1 MTGNDTGDDRVQ
13 RLRRPDG
20 NTVAYATTSGRTPTV
35 AFLGG
40 FRSDMTGTK
49 AMALEAWAGRT
60 GRAFVR
66 FDYLGHGQ
74 SSGRFEDGTIG
85 RWLDDSLAVLDQLT
99 EGKLVL
105 VGSSMGGWL
114 SLLAARARPERLA
127 GLVLIAAAP
136 DFTERMLMKGL
147 SPEDRERLQ
156 GEGRLERPSQ
166 YSPEPSVFTWKLIE
180 EGRDHL
186 LLDKKLA
193 LPCPVRL
200 LHGQSDPD
208 VPWEYSLQIAEHLEA
223 PEVITTLIKGG
234 DHRLSTP
241 ADIAR
246 LIAAVEELV
255 GGPRDGQGV
264 TSLQEVIRWAM
275 ARTPSR

>member
-1 MTGNDTGDDRVQ
+1 MG

-20 NTVAYATTSGRTPTV
+20 NTVAYAKTDGRSPTV
-35 AFLGG
+35 VFLGG

-49 AMALEAWAGRT
+49 ALELEAWAQ
-60 GRAFVR
+60 RAGQAYLR

-74 SSGRFEDGTIG
+74 SSGRFKDGTIG
-85 RWLDDSLAVLDQLT
+85 RWLDDSLAAVDALT
-99 EGKLVL
+99 AGKLVL

-114 SLLAARARPERLA
+114 SLLVALQRTERLA

-136 DFTERMLMKGL
+136 DFTERMLLKGL
-147 SPEDRERLQ
+147 SPEDRATLQ
-156 GEGRLERPSQ
+156 REGRLVRPSQ
-166 YSPEPSVFTWKLIE
+166 YSPEPSVFTWSLIE
-180 EGRDHL
+180 EGRRHL
-186 LLDKKLA
+186 VLDKKLA

-208 VPWEYSLQIAEHLEA
+208 VSWEYSLQIARHIEA
-223 PEVITTLIKGG
+223 PEVITTFIKGG

-246 LIAAVEELV
+246 LIATVEEL
-255 GGPRDGQGV
+255 
-264 TSLQEVIRWAM
+264 
-275 ARTPSR
+275 AR

>member
-1 MTGNDTGDDRVQ
+1 MGRVERLQ
-13 RLRRPDG
+13 RGDG
-20 NTVAYATTSGRTPTV
+20 NTVAYATIPGRAPTV
-35 AFLGG
+35 VFLGG

-49 AMALEAWAGRT
+49 AVALEAWAENRGQ
-60 GRAFVR
+60 AFLR

-85 RWLDDSLAVLDQLT
+85 RWLDDSLAAIDQLT
-99 EGKLVL
+99 TDKLVL

-136 DFTERMLMKGL
+136 DFTERMLLKGL
-147 SPEDRERLQ
+147 SAEDRATLQ
-156 GEGRLERPSQ
+156 RDGRLERPSQ

-180 EGRDHL
+180 EGRNHL
-186 LLDKKLA
+186 LLDKPLS

-200 LHGQSDPD
+200 LHGQTDPD
-208 VPWEYSLQIAEHLEA
+208 VPWEYSLQIAQHLDA
-223 PEVITTLIKGG
+223 PEVITTFIKGG

-246 LIAAVEELV
+246 LIATVSELA
-255 GGPRDGQGV
+255 G
-264 TSLQEVIRWAM
+264 
-275 ARTPSR
+275 

>member
-1 MTGNDTGDDRVQ
+1 MTGSDTGDDRVQ
-13 RLRRPDG
+13 RLQRPDG
-20 NTVAYATTSGRTPTV
+20 NTVAYATTPGRSPTV

-49 AMALEAWAGRT
+49 AVALEDWARRT
-60 GRAFVR
+60 GRAYLR
-66 FDYLGHGQ
+66 FDYFGHGQ

-85 RWLDDSLAVLDQLT
+85 RWLDDSLAAIDGLT
-99 EGKLVL
+99 TGKLVL

-114 SLLAARARPERLA
+114 ALLVALQRPERLA

-136 DFTERMLMKGL
+136 DFTERMLLKGL
-147 SPEDRERLQ
+147 SAEDRATLQ
-156 GEGRLERPSQ
+156 REGRLVRPSQ
-166 YSPEPSVFTWKLIE
+166 YSPEPSVFTWSLIE
-180 EGRDHL
+180 EGRRHL
-186 LLDKKLA
+186 VLDKKLA

-208 VPWEYSLQIAEHLEA
+208 VPWEYSLQIARHLEA
-223 PEVITTLIKGG
+223 PEVVTTFVKGG

-246 LIAAVEELV
+246 LIATVEELV
-255 GGPRDGQGV
+255 
-264 TSLQEVIRWAM
+264 S
-275 ARTPSR
+275 

>member
-1 MTGNDTGDDRVQ
+1 MGRVE
-13 RLRRPDG
+13 RLQRPDG
-20 NTVAYATTSGRTPTV
+20 NSVAYAKTAGTSPTV
-35 AFLGG
+35 VFLGG

-49 AMALEAWAGRT
+49 AVALEDWAQRT
-60 GRAFVR
+60 GRAFLR

-85 RWLDDSLAVLDQLT
+85 RWLDDSLAAIDQLT
-99 EGKLVL
+99 TGPLVL

-114 SLLAARARPERLA
+114 SLLVARARPQRLV

-136 DFTERMLMKGL
+136 DFTERMLLKGL
-147 SPEDRERLQ
+147 SAQDRIALERD
-156 GEGRLERPSQ
+156 GRLERPSQ

-180 EGRDHL
+180 EGRNHL
-186 LLDKKLA
+186 LLDKKLT
-193 LPCPVRL
+193 LPCRVRL

-208 VPWEYSLQIAEHLEA
+208 VPWDYSLQISAHLEA

-246 LIAAVEELV
+246 LIATVEDLA
-255 GGPRDGQGV
+255 
-264 TSLQEVIRWAM
+264 S
-275 ARTPSR
+275 

>member
-1 MTGNDTGDDRVQ
+1 MTGKGSVQ
-13 RLRRPDG
+13 HLPRPDG
-20 NTVAYATTSGRTPTV
+20 NRVAYARTEGRAPTV
-35 AFLGG
+35 VFLGG

-49 AMALEAWAGRT
+49 AMALEAWAQKRGQ
-60 GRAFVR
+60 GYLR

-85 RWLDDSLAVLDQLT
+85 RWLDDSLAAIDGLT
-99 EGKLVL
+99 NGKLVL

-114 SLLAARARPERLA
+114 SLLAARARPDRVA

-136 DFTERMLMKGL
+136 DFTERMLLKEL
-147 SPEDRERLQ
+147 SPEDRVILERD
-156 GEGRLERPSQ
+156 GRLERPSQ

-180 EGRDHL
+180 EGRQHL
-186 LLDKKLA
+186 LLDKPLI

-208 VPWEYSLQIAEHLEA
+208 VPWEYSLQIAQHLEA
-223 PEVITTLIKGG
+223 PEVVTTFVKGG

-241 ADIAR
+241 ADVAR
-246 LIAAVEELV
+246 LIATVEEL
-255 GGPRDGQGV
+255 
-264 TSLQEVIRWAM
+264 
-275 ARTPSR
+275 AR

>member
-1 MTGNDTGDDRVQ
+1 VGRVERLQ
-13 RLRRPDG
+13 RDDG
-20 NTVAYATTSGRTPTV
+20 NYLAYARTPGKSPTV
-35 AFLGG
+35 VFLGG
-40 FRSDMTGTK
+40 FRSDMTGTR
-49 AMALEAWAGRT
+49 AVALEAWAEKRGQ
-60 GRAFVR
+60 AFLR

-85 RWLDDSLAVLDQLT
+85 RWKDDSLAAIDALT

-114 SLLAARARPERLA
+114 SLLTAQARPERLA

-136 DFTERMLMKGL
+136 DFTERMLLGGL
-147 SPEDRERLQ
+147 SAEDRAALQ
-156 GEGRLERPSQ
+156 RDGRLERPSQ

-180 EGRDHL
+180 EGRNHL
-186 LLDKKLA
+186 LLDKPLK

-208 VPWEYSLQIAEHLEA
+208 VPWEYSLQIARHLEA
-223 PEVITTLIKGG
+223 PDVISTFVKGG

-241 ADIAR
+241 ADIGR
-246 LIAAVEELV
+246 LIAAVEEL
-255 GGPRDGQGV
+255 
-264 TSLQEVIRWAM
+264 AK
-275 ARTPSR
+275 

>member
-1 MTGNDTGDDRVQ
+1 
-13 RLRRPDG
+13 
-20 NTVAYATTSGRTPTV
+20 
-35 AFLGG
+35 
-40 FRSDMTGTK
+40 
-49 AMALEAWAGRT
+49 
-60 GRAFVR
+60 
-66 FDYLGHGQ
+66 
-74 SSGRFEDGTIG
+74 
-85 RWLDDSLAVLDQLT
+85 
-99 EGKLVL
+99 
-105 VGSSMGGWL
+105 MGGWL

-136 DFTERMLMKGL
+136 DFTERMLLKGL
-147 SPEDRERLQ
+147 SPEDRATLQ
-156 GEGRLERPSQ
+156 RDGRLERPSQ

-180 EGRDHL
+180 EGRHHL
-186 LLDKKLA
+186 VLDKKLA

-246 LIAAVEELV
+246 LIATVEELACLSRSELTRRRSAIARSPSLV
-255 GGPRDGQGV
+255 RRIAQRHAELVLDLVVPHAAVLGIERARHGAHGRRHLVPRHGRRHRLAQQLAGEGH
-264 TSLQEVIRWAM
+264 TSPVEAGRSSATL
-275 ARTPSR
+275 

>member
-1 MTGNDTGDDRVQ
+1 MNDPAKVQ
-13 RLRRPDG
+13 RLQRPDG
-20 NTVAYATTSGRTPTV
+20 NTVAYAATPGRAPTV

-49 AMALEAWAGRT
+49 AMALEAWAEKTNRGYL
-60 GRAFVR
+60 R

-85 RWLDDSLAVLDQLT
+85 RWLDDSLAAIDRLT
-99 EGKLVL
+99 SGKLVL

-114 SLLAARARPERLA
+114 SLLVARARPERLA

-136 DFTERMLMKGL
+136 DFTERMLLKGL
-147 SPEDRERLQ
+147 SAEDRATLERD
-156 GEGRLERPSQ
+156 GRLERPSQ

-180 EGRDHL
+180 EGRNHL

-200 LHGQSDPD
+200 LHGQNDPD
-208 VPWEYSLQIAEHLEA
+208 VPWDYTLQIAAHLEA

-246 LIAAVEELV
+246 LIATVEEL
-255 GGPRDGQGV
+255 
-264 TSLQEVIRWAM
+264 TL
-275 ARTPSR
+275 

>member
-1 MTGNDTGDDRVQ
+1 MTGKGSVQ
-13 RLRRPDG
+13 HLPRPDG
-20 NTVAYATTSGRTPTV
+20 NRVAYARTEGRAPTV
-35 AFLGG
+35 IFLSG

-49 AMALEAWAGRT
+49 AVALEAWAQKRGQSYL
-60 GRAFVR
+60 R

-74 SSGRFEDGTIG
+74 SSGRYEDGTIG
-85 RWLDDSLAVLDQLT
+85 RWLDDSLAAIDGLT
-99 EGKLVL
+99 NGKLVL

-114 SLLAARARPERLA
+114 SLLAARARPDRMA

-136 DFTERMLMKGL
+136 DFTERMLLKEL
-147 SPEDRERLQ
+147 SPEDRETLERD
-156 GEGRLERPSQ
+156 GRLERPSQ

-180 EGRDHL
+180 EGRNHL
-186 LLDKKLA
+186 LLDKPLV

-208 VPWEYSLQIAEHLEA
+208 VPWEYSLQIAQHLEA
-223 PEVITTLIKGG
+223 PDVVITFVKGG

-246 LIAAVEELV
+246 LIATVEELT
-255 GGPRDGQGV
+255 R
-264 TSLQEVIRWAM
+264 
-275 ARTPSR
+275 

>member
-1 MTGNDTGDDRVQ
+1 MV
-13 RLRRPDG
+13 
-20 NTVAYATTSGRTPTV
+20 
-35 AFLGG
+35 FLGG

-49 AMALEAWAGRT
+49 AIALDAWARRS
-60 GRAFVR
+60 GRAFLR

-74 SSGRFEDGTIG
+74 SSGRFEEGTIG
-85 RWLDDSLAVLDQLT
+85 RWLDDSLAAIDALT
-99 EGKLVL
+99 DGKLVL

-114 SLLAARARPERLA
+114 SLLVARARPERMA

-136 DFTERMLMKGL
+136 DFTERMLLGRL
-147 SPEDRERLQ
+147 SPEERATL
-156 GEGRLERPSQ
+156 ERDGRLERPSQ

-180 EGRDHL
+180 EGRKHL
-186 LLDKKLA
+186 VLDGKLA

-208 VPWEYSLQIAEHLEA
+208 VPWELSLQIAAHLDA
-223 PEVITTLIKGG
+223 PEVVTTFVKGG

-246 LIAAVEELV
+246 LIATVEELA
-255 GGPRDGQGV
+255 P
-264 TSLQEVIRWAM
+264 
-275 ARTPSR
+275 

>member
-1 MTGNDTGDDRVQ
+1 MTNSATRQTEAMQ
-13 RLRRPDG
+13 RLTRPDG
-20 NTVAYATTSGRTPTV
+20 NFVAYVRSEGSAPTV
-35 AFLGG
+35 VFLGG

-49 AMALEAWAGRT
+49 AVALEAWARRT
-60 GRAFVR
+60 GRAYLR

-85 RWLDDSLAVLDQLT
+85 RWLDDSLAAVDSLT
-99 EGKLVL
+99 SGKLVL

-114 SLLAARARPERLA
+114 SLLVARRRPERLA

-136 DFTERMLMKGL
+136 DFTE
-147 SPEDRERLQ
+147 
-156 GEGRLERPSQ
+156 RLERPSQ

-180 EGRDHL
+180 EGRNHL

-200 LHGQSDPD
+200 LHGQDDPD
-208 VPWEYSLQIAEHLEA
+208 VPWEYSLQIARHVEA
-223 PEVITTLIKGG
+223 PEVITTLVKGG

-246 LIAAVEELV
+246 LIATVEELV
-255 GGPRDGQGV
+255 H
-264 TSLQEVIRWAM
+264 
-275 ARTPSR
+275 

>member
-1 MTGNDTGDDRVQ
+1 MTSEDSVQ
-13 RLRRPDG
+13 HLSRPDG
-20 NTVAYATTSGRTPTV
+20 NVVAYVKTEGRAPTV
-35 AFLGG
+35 VFLGG

-49 AMALEAWAGRT
+49 AMALEAWAQQRGQDYL
-60 GRAFVR
+60 R
-66 FDYLGHGQ
+66 FDYLGHGR
-74 SSGRFEDGTIG
+74 SSGCFEDGTIG

-99 EGKLVL
+99 NGKLVL

-114 SLLAARARPERLA
+114 SLLAARARPERMA

-136 DFTERMLMKGL
+136 DFTERMLLQGL
-147 SPEDRERLQ
+147 SPEDRATLERD
-156 GEGRLERPSQ
+156 GRLERPSQ

-180 EGRDHL
+180 EGRKHL
-186 LLDKKLA
+186 VLDKPVA

-208 VPWEYSLQIAEHLEA
+208 VPWEYSLQIARHLEA
-223 PEVITTLIKGG
+223 SEVVTTFIKGG

-246 LIAAVEELV
+246 LIATVEEL
-255 GGPRDGQGV
+255 
-264 TSLQEVIRWAM
+264 
-275 ARTPSR
+275 AR

>member
-1 MTGNDTGDDRVQ
+1 MGRVERLQ
-13 RLRRPDG
+13 RDDG
-20 NTVAYATTSGRTPTV
+20 NYLAYARTPGKSPTV
-35 AFLGG
+35 VFLGG

-49 AMALEAWAGRT
+49 AVALEAWAEKRGQ
-60 GRAFVR
+60 AFLR

-85 RWLDDSLAVLDQLT
+85 RWKDDSLAAIDALT

-114 SLLAARARPERLA
+114 SLLTAQARPERLA

-136 DFTERMLMKGL
+136 DFTERMLLGGL
-147 SPEDRERLQ
+147 SAEDRAALQ
-156 GEGRLERPSQ
+156 RDGRLERPSQ

-180 EGRDHL
+180 EGRNHL
-186 LLDKKLA
+186 LLDKPLK

-208 VPWEYSLQIAEHLEA
+208 VPWEYSLQIARHLDA
-223 PEVITTLIKGG
+223 PEVISTFVKGG
-234 DHRLSTP
+234 DHRLSTA

-246 LIAAVEELV
+246 LIATVEELL
-255 GGPRDGQGV
+255 
-264 TSLQEVIRWAM
+264 S
-275 ARTPSR
+275 

>member
-1 MTGNDTGDDRVQ
+1 MMDGNRVQ
-13 RLRRPDG
+13 KLARPDG
-20 NTVAYATTSGRTPTV
+20 NTVAYAATAGGEPTV
-35 AFLGG
+35 VFLGG

-49 AMALEAWAGRT
+49 ALALEAWAQRT

-99 EGKLVL
+99 TGRLVL

-114 SLLAARARPERLA
+114 SLLAARARPQRLA

-136 DFTERMLMKGL
+136 DFTERMLLAGL
-147 SPEDRERLQ
+147 TPEERTRLQ
-156 GEGRLERPSQ
+156 HDGRLERPSQ
-166 YSPEPSVFTWKLIE
+166 YSPDPSVFTWKLIE
-180 EGRDHL
+180 EGRNHL
-186 LLDKKLA
+186 LLDKPLS

-208 VPWEYSLQIAEHLEA
+208 VPWEYSLRIAAHVDA

-246 LIAAVEELV
+246 LIATVAELV
-255 GGPRDGQGV
+255 
-264 TSLQEVIRWAM
+264 S
-275 ARTPSR
+275 

>member
-1 MTGNDTGDDRVQ
+1 MGRVERLQ
-13 RLRRPDG
+13 RGDG
-20 NTVAYATTSGRTPTV
+20 NTVAYATIPGRAPTV
-35 AFLGG
+35 VFLGG

-49 AMALEAWAGRT
+49 AVALEAWAENRGQ
-60 GRAFVR
+60 AFLR

-85 RWLDDSLAVLDQLT
+85 RWLDDSLAAIDQLT
-99 EGKLVL
+99 TDKLVL

-136 DFTERMLMKGL
+136 DFTERMLLKGL
-147 SPEDRERLQ
+147 SAEDRATLQ
-156 GEGRLERPSQ
+156 RDGRLERPSQ
-166 YSPEPSVFTWKLIE
+166 YSPEPLVFTWKLIE
-180 EGRDHL
+180 EGRNHL
-186 LLDKKLA
+186 LLDKPLS

-200 LHGQSDPD
+200 LHGQTDPD
-208 VPWEYSLQIAEHLEA
+208 VPWEYSLQIAQHLDA
-223 PEVITTLIKGG
+223 PEVITTFIKGG

-246 LIAAVEELV
+246 LIATVSELA
-255 GGPRDGQGV
+255 G
-264 TSLQEVIRWAM
+264 
-275 ARTPSR
+275 

>member
-1 MTGNDTGDDRVQ
+1 MGRVERLQ
-13 RLRRPDG
+13 RDDG
-20 NTVAYATTSGRTPTV
+20 NYLAYARTPGKSPTV
-35 AFLGG
+35 VFLGG

-49 AMALEAWAGRT
+49 AVALEAWAEKRGQ
-60 GRAFVR
+60 AFLR

-85 RWLDDSLAVLDQLT
+85 RWKDDSLAAIDALT

-114 SLLAARARPERLA
+114 SLLTAQARPERLA

-136 DFTERMLMKGL
+136 DFTERMLLGGL
-147 SPEDRERLQ
+147 SAEDRAALQ
-156 GEGRLERPSQ
+156 RDGRLERPSQ

-180 EGRDHL
+180 EGRNHL
-186 LLDKKLA
+186 LLDKPLK

-208 VPWEYSLQIAEHLEA
+208 VPWEYSLQIARHLEA
-223 PEVITTLIKGG
+223 PDVISTFVKGG

-246 LIAAVEELV
+246 LIATVEELL
-255 GGPRDGQGV
+255 P
-264 TSLQEVIRWAM
+264 
-275 ARTPSR
+275 

>member
-1 MTGNDTGDDRVQ
+1 VGRVE
-13 RLRRPDG
+13 RLQRPDG
-20 NTVAYATTSGRTPTV
+20 NSVAYAKTV
-35 AFLGG
+35 GAAPGVVFLGG

-49 AMALEAWAGRT
+49 AMALEEWAERT
-60 GRAFVR
+60 GRAFLR

-85 RWLDDSLAVLDQLT
+85 RWLDDSLAAIDQLT
-99 EGKLVL
+99 TGPLVL

-114 SLLAARARPERLA
+114 SLLMARARPQRLA

-136 DFTERMLMKGL
+136 DFTERMLLKGL
-147 SPEDRERLQ
+147 SAEDRIALERD
-156 GEGRLERPSQ
+156 GRLERPSQ

-180 EGRDHL
+180 EGRRHL
-186 LLDKKLA
+186 LLDKKLV

-208 VPWEYSLQIAEHLEA
+208 VPWEDSLQIAQHLEA

-241 ADIAR
+241 AGIAR
-246 LIAAVEELV
+246 LIATVEELT
-255 GGPRDGQGV
+255 G
-264 TSLQEVIRWAM
+264 
-275 ARTPSR
+275 

>member
-1 MTGNDTGDDRVQ
+1 MSDEGRVQ
-13 RLRRPDG
+13 RLPRPDG
-20 NTVAYATTSGRTPTV
+20 NTVAYARTPGRAPTV
-35 AFLGG
+35 VFLGG

-49 AMALEAWAGRT
+49 AMALEAWARKT
-60 GRAFVR
+60 GRAYLR

-85 RWLDDSLAVLDQLT
+85 RWLDDSLAAIDSLT
-99 EGKLVL
+99 SGRLVL

-114 SLLAARARPERLA
+114 SLLVARARPERLA

-136 DFTERMLMKGL
+136 DFTERMLLQGL
-147 SPEDRERLQ
+147 SSEDRAALER
-156 GEGRLERPSQ
+156 EGRLERPSQ

-180 EGRDHL
+180 EGRNHL
-186 LLDKKLA
+186 LLDKPLR
-193 LPCPVRL
+193 LPCSVRL

-208 VPWEYSLQIAEHLEA
+208 VAWEYSLQIARHLEA
-223 PEVITTLIKGG
+223 PEVVTTFIKGG

-246 LIAAVEELV
+246 LIATVEEV
-255 GGPRDGQGV
+255 AG
-264 TSLQEVIRWAM
+264 
-275 ARTPSR
+275 

>member
-1 MTGNDTGDDRVQ
+1 MGRVE
-13 RLRRPDG
+13 RLPRPDG
-20 NTVAYATTSGRTPTV
+20 NSVAYAKTEGIDPTV
-35 AFLGG
+35 VFLGG

-49 AMALEAWAGRT
+49 AVALEAWAREA
-60 GRAFVR
+60 GRAFLR

-85 RWLDDSLAVLDQLT
+85 RWLDDSVAAIDQLT
-99 EGKLVL
+99 TGRLVL

-114 SLLAARARPERLA
+114 SLLVARARPERLA
-127 GLVLIAAAP
+127 GMVLIAAAP
-136 DFTERMLMKGL
+136 DFTERMLLKGL
-147 SPEDRERLQ
+147 SPEDRVALER
-156 GEGRLERPSQ
+156 EGRLERPSQ

-180 EGRDHL
+180 EGRNHL
-186 LLDKKLA
+186 LLDKKLS

-208 VPWEYSLQIAEHLEA
+208 VRWDYSLQIAAHLDA

-246 LIAAVEELV
+246 LIAAVEELT
-255 GGPRDGQGV
+255 G
-264 TSLQEVIRWAM
+264 
-275 ARTPSR
+275 

>member
-1 MTGNDTGDDRVQ
+1 VGRVERLQ
-13 RLRRPDG
+13 RDDG
-20 NTVAYATTSGRTPTV
+20 NYLAYARTPGNSPTV
-35 AFLGG
+35 VFLGG

-49 AMALEAWAGRT
+49 AITLEAWAEKRGQ
-60 GRAFVR
+60 AFLR

-85 RWLDDSLAVLDQLT
+85 RWKDDSLAAIDTLT
-99 EGKLVL
+99 DGKLVL

-136 DFTERMLMKGL
+136 DFTERMLLGGL
-147 SPEDRERLQ
+147 SADDLAILQ
-156 GEGRLERPSQ
+156 RDGRLERASQ

-180 EGRDHL
+180 EGRNHL
-186 LLDKKLA
+186 LLDKPLT

-208 VPWEYSLQIAEHLEA
+208 VPWEYSLQIARHLEA
-223 PEVITTLIKGG
+223 PEVISTFVKSG

-246 LIAAVEELV
+246 LIATVEELI
-255 GGPRDGQGV
+255 GK
-264 TSLQEVIRWAM
+264 A
-275 ARTPSR
+275 

>member
-1 MTGNDTGDDRVQ
+1 MV
-13 RLRRPDG
+13 
-20 NTVAYATTSGRTPTV
+20 
-35 AFLGG
+35 FLGG

-49 AMALEAWAGRT
+49 AIALDAWARRS
-60 GRAFVR
+60 GRAFLR

-74 SSGRFEDGTIG
+74 SSGRFEEGTIG
-85 RWLDDSLAVLDQLT
+85 RWLDDSLAAIDALT
-99 EGKLVL
+99 DGKLVL

-114 SLLAARARPERLA
+114 SLLVARARPERMA

-136 DFTERMLMKGL
+136 DFTERMLLGRL
-147 SPEDRERLQ
+147 SPEERATL
-156 GEGRLERPSQ
+156 ERDGRLERRSQ

-180 EGRDHL
+180 EGRKHL
-186 LLDKKLA
+186 VLDGKLA

-208 VPWEYSLQIAEHLEA
+208 VPWELSLQIAAHLDA
-223 PEVITTLIKGG
+223 PEVVTTFVKGG

-246 LIAAVEELV
+246 LIATVEELA
-255 GGPRDGQGV
+255 P
-264 TSLQEVIRWAM
+264 
-275 ARTPSR
+275 

>member
-1 MTGNDTGDDRVQ
+1 MTSKGSVQ
-13 RLRRPDG
+13 HLSRPDG
-20 NTVAYATTSGRTPTV
+20 NFVAYVRTAGATPTV
-35 AFLGG
+35 VFLGG

-49 AMALEAWAGRT
+49 AMALEAWAQGR
-60 GRAFVR
+60 GQAYLR

-85 RWLDDSLAVLDQLT
+85 RWLDDSLAAIDQLT
-99 EGKLVL
+99 DGKLVL

-114 SLLAARARPERLA
+114 SLLVARARAQRMA

-136 DFTERMLMKGL
+136 DFTERMLLEGL
-147 SPEDRERLQ
+147 SPEDRAALERD
-156 GEGRLERPSQ
+156 GRLERPSQ

-180 EGRDHL
+180 EGRSHL
-186 LLDKKLA
+186 LLDKPLA

-208 VPWEYSLQIAEHLEA
+208 VPWEYSLQIARHLDA
-223 PEVITTLIKGG
+223 PEVVTTLVKGG

-246 LIAAVEELV
+246 LIATVEELV
-255 GGPRDGQGV
+255 P
-264 TSLQEVIRWAM
+264 
-275 ARTPSR
+275 